1 MSDRLDAC
9 ELLNVARQTLLEK
22 LLPVLP
28 ADLRYE
34 TLMIANAM
42 AIARRECQLAAQAEH
57 AEMDAL
63 QCLSISQAD
72 EPSRGL
78 ETARRQL
85 AGAIREGHYDTPGPG
100 QDELL
105 SALERVTL
113 GQLAISNPKVLGHE
127 R

>member
-9 ELLNVARQTLLEK
+9 ELLSVARQTLLEK
-22 LLPVLP
+22 LLPSLP
-28 ADLRYE
+28 KQLRYE
-34 TLMIANAM
+34 ALMIANAM
-42 AIARRECQLAAQAEH
+42 AIARRECQLGAQAAH
-57 AEMDAL
+57 DEMHAL
-63 QCLSISQAD
+63 QRLSAGQAD

-105 SALERVTL
+105 DALERVTL
-113 GQLAISNPKVLGHE
+113 VRLAISNPKVLA
-127 R
+127 RDP